1 MKRLNTDS
9 ITNELVHSSFFPGR
23 PADRPEK
30 DTPKAPAPQ
39 PAPVRRLQP
48 IAIPPVTKPEPS
60 RPATMTKPVPAAA
73 PAAAPAGRRYV
84 RRTFDFYEDQVTY
97 LLEES
102 LRDRL
107 AGKEGSMNAMVREA
121 IDAFIAARKNK

>member
-1 MKRLNTDS
+1 
-9 ITNELVHSSFFPGR
+9 
-23 PADRPEK
+23 
-30 DTPKAPAPQ
+30 
-39 PAPVRRLQP
+39 
-48 IAIPPVTKPEPS
+48 
-60 RPATMTKPVPAAA
+60 MTKPVPAAA
-73 PAAAPAGRRYV
+73 PAAAPAGRRYI